1 MIHKRSTDEVCV
13 ARRAFLQRSLL
24 PLLVGA
30 LATPAT
36 AWAWPSP
43 GAAGTAEVNVR
54 DKGAVGDGTH
64 DDTTAFQAAID
75 ALPAGGGTVHVPSGR
90 YLIDAARSIRPR
102 SHTRLVLAS
111 DAQLVAM
118 PNDLTHSYV
127 VLLRDVED
135 VAISGGRIVG
145 ERAAHI
151 GTTGEWGHGIFVM
164 GARQVSI
171 SDIHISAC
179 WGDGV
184 CIGSIFDHGEPVTV
198 ASDVTMTR
206 VFASGN
212 RRQGLSITSS
222 RRVKVIDCHFV
233 NTGGTLPGCGIDVEP
248 GTPKMGAEDVLI
260 SGCTVTG
267 NQGSGIQLDDYITR
281 IQLKRCTITGNQGYG
296 VLVDGVTQGVIEQ
309 NTIADNGLVGAMLRR
324 DVNDVQVARN
334 TFSNNGTRQLHR
346 TLKRLDRM
354 LSGGPAASGNSDI
367 QVMQSGHGV
376 VLSGNTFA
384 DQRQ

>member
-1 MIHKRSTDEVCV
+1 MMHKRATDELSV

-30 LATPAT
+30 LAPPAT
-36 AWAWPSP
+36 AWAWPSS
-43 GAAGTAEVNVR
+43 GAAVEVNVR
-54 DKGAVGDGTH
+54 HKGAVGDGTH
-64 DDTTAFQAAID
+64 DDTSAFQAAID
-75 ALPAGGGTVHVPSGR
+75 ALPAAGGTVRVPAGR

-111 DAQLVAM
+111 DAELAAM
-118 PNDLTHSYV
+118 PNNLARSYV

-135 VAISGGRIVG
+135 VTISGGRVVG
-145 ERAAHI
+145 ERAAHL
-151 GTTGEWGHGIFVM
+151 GTTGEWGHGIFVV

-171 SDIHISAC
+171 SDIHVSAC

-198 ASDVTMTR
+198 ASDVTLTR
-206 VFASGN
+206 VFSSGN

-248 GTPKMGAEDVLI
+248 GTPKMGADDVLI

-267 NQGSGIQLDDYITR
+267 NQGSGIQLDGNITR
-281 IQLKRCTITGNQGYG
+281 IQLERCTITDNQGYG

-309 NTIADNGLVGAMLRR
+309 NTIADNGMVGAMLRKE
-324 DVNDVQVARN
+324 VNDFRVTGN
-334 TFSNNGTRQLHR
+334 TFNNNGTRQLHQ

-354 LSGGPAASGNSDI
+354 LSGGAAASGNSDI

-376 VLSGNTFA
+376 VLSSNTFA
-384 DQRQ
+384 DQRH